1 MYGRIT
7 DKTELGLPRSGIRLD
22 GRTVSN
28 YDRLDIGILA
38 AEGWKFCE
46 EIKPAYDEATQYL
59 QMDSAIDAGDKI
71 TVTYVAVAIPVDE
84 LSAMEDLLLAEMGV

>member
-7 DKTELGLPRSGIRLD
+7 DKTELFLPHSGTLSD

-28 YDRLDIGILA
+28 YHLLPVETLT
-38 AEGWKFCE
+38 AEGWKPIE
-46 EIKPAYDEATQYL
+46 EVKPTYDEATQYL
-59 QMDSAIDAGDKI
+59 EVDTAIDAGDKI
-71 TVTYVAVAIPVDE
+71 TVTYVVVDIPADE

>member
-7 DKTELGLPRSGIRLD
+7 NRTELFLPTSGTLSD

-28 YDRLDIGILA
+28 YHLLPAEMLI
-38 AEGWKFCE
+38 AEGWKPIE
-46 EIKPAYDEATQYL
+46 EVKPAFDEATQYL
-59 QMDSAIDAGDKI
+59 QMDSAVDTGDKI
-71 TVTYVAVAIPVDE
+71 TVTYVAVAIPTDE